1 MRVFR
6 VACVV
11 NPTYGKPA
19 TLAFPARAMETWGL
33 DGLCHVHAALCASQL
48 TSLKCVDNV
57 PGA

>member
-1 MRVFR
+1 
-6 VACVV
+6 
-11 NPTYGKPA
+11 
-19 TLAFPARAMETWGL
+19 METWGL